1 MRTESHLVAA
11 LIEQR
16 PTQLSNSS
24 PSSKP
29 NFIQQTQQ
37 QLLGE
42 VQTATKIINEVFIEA
57 SFHIQ
62 EFARLKN
69 NTATSTQEQKVF
81 SDTFRNWFNNEI
93 RMAINEMSGANQ
105 SVACYVLKDRL
116 DRFPIFDPQ
125 WTPPFVR
132 NGTILEN
139 FLRSQ
144 SPVLLQQLGEVETL
158 LTRHKTNAT
167 PAEKDTVQQWQVAL
181 NELSQKVAPHKTL
194 KL

>member
-11 LIEQR
+11 ILEQR
-16 PTQLSNSS
+16 PTEFANIPQ
-24 PSSKP
+24 PSKP

-42 VQTATKIINEVFIEA
+42 VQTATKIINEIFVEA

-69 NTATSTQEQKVF
+69 TTATSTQEQKIF
-81 SDTFRNWFNNEI
+81 SDAFRNWFNNEI
-93 RMAINEMSGANQ
+93 RSAINEMSGASQ

-116 DRFPIFDPQ
+116 DRFPIFNPQ
-125 WTPPFVR
+125 WTAPFVR
-132 NGTILEN
+132 NGTVLEK

-144 SPVLLQQLGEVETL
+144 SPILLQQLGEVETL

-167 PAEKDTVQQWQVAL
+167 AAEKDMVQQWQVGL
-181 NELSQKVAPHKTL
+181 NELSQQVAPHKTL